1 MGYAALAGT
10 AAAGGRP
17 TRRDSDKRLTRLL
30 KIAQRRF
37 LTLGYSETTLEG
49 IAQEASVA
57 KKTLYHHFGSKEGLF
72 TKILDTLCSEWVAE
86 LNDIVLSSRRPEQ
99 VLNSV
104 AQHLLDVGTR
114 PDMIGLHRLFLV
126 EAHRF
131 PALVRN
137 LYDKRGAM
145 RGMEPLSD
153 YLRSAIAAGALR
165 LDDVPLA
172 TEQFVQLVLGGI
184 RVRLLLG
191 ITRRPHAED
200 RRRIAR
206 QAVTIFL
213 SGCVA

>member
-1 MGYAALAGT
+1 MGDALLDGIAPT
-10 AAAGGRP
+10 GGRP
-17 TRRDSDKRLTRLL
+17 TRRAADERLTRLL
-30 KIAQRRF
+30 KIAQHRF
-37 LTLGYSETTLEG
+37 LTRGYSETTLEG

-57 KKTLYHHFGSKEGLF
+57 KKTLYHHFGSKAGLF
-72 TKILDTLCSEWVAE
+72 TTILDSLCSKWIAE
-86 LNDIVLSSRRPEQ
+86 LNDIVLSPRQPKQ

-114 PDMIGLHRLFLV
+114 PEMIGLHRLFLI

-131 PALVRN
+131 PDLVYN
-137 LYDKRGAM
+137 IYDKRGAS

-153 YLRSAIAAGALR
+153 YLRGAIAIGALR
-165 LDDVPLA
+165 LDDIPLA

-184 RVRLLLG
+184 RVKLLLG
-191 ITRRPHAED
+191 IARRPQADE

>member
-1 MGYAALAGT
+1 MGHAALAGV
-10 AAAGGRP
+10 AASGGRP
-17 TRRDSDKRLTRLL
+17 TRRDADERLTRLL

-57 KKTLYHHFGSKEGLF
+57 KKTLYHHFGSKAGLF
-72 TKILDTLCSEWVAE
+72 TRILDTLCSKWVAE
-86 LNDIVLSSRRPEQ
+86 LNDIVLSSRQPEQ

-114 PDMIGLHRLFLV
+114 SEMIGLHRLFLI
-126 EAHRF
+126 EAQRF
-131 PALVRN
+131 PDLVRN
-137 LYDKRGAM
+137 IYDKRGAL
-145 RGMEPLSD
+145 RGMEPLSE
-153 YLRSAIAAGALR
+153 YLRGAIAVGALR

-191 ITRRPHAED
+191 LARRPHADE

-213 SGCVA
+213 SGCMA